1 MKSLFKF
8 LRLSCGFYSHKL
20 YSQRME
26 TAEEPHATT
35 PKPATTVEALRLAL
49 EQMGLSTKGHKP
61 ELKQRYRKAVKK
73 QKETADAVKAAKA
86 PLEPTEE
93 PTDTRQ
99 VPLFFTWMAMHAD
112 QN

>member
-1 MKSLFKF
+1 
-8 LRLSCGFYSHKL
+8 
-20 YSQRME
+20 ME
-26 TAEEPHATT
+26 TAEEPHAKT